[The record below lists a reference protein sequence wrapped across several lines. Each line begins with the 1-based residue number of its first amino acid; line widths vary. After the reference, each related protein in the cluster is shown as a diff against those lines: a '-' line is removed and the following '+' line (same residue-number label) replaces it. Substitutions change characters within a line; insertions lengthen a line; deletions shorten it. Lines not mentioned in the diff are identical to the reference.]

1 MYHLTKISGR
11 FDNLSQEALNNL
23 PDGNYTIEKKK
34 KKRST
39 EQNAYLHGVILPKI
53 REFFLGMGYDYSIVD
68 IKDWLKSRGF
78 FGYREFGKELI
89 PNHTSGLTTLEFMAA
104 KEKIQQ
110 YFAEKGC
117 IIPDPDQKEF
127 LEETT

>member
-1 MYHLTKISGR
+1 MYYLTKTKGKFERI
-11 FDNLSQEALNNL
+11 SQEVLDNL
-23 PDGNYTIEKKK
+23 PDGSYTLEKKK

-39 EQNAYLHGVILPKI
+39 EQNAYLHGVVLPKI
-53 REFFLGMGYDYSIVD
+53 REFFLEMGYDYSIVD

-117 IIPDPDQKEF
+117 VIPDPQQTEF
-127 LEETT
+127 LDET

>member
-1 MYHLTKISGR
+1 MYYLTKKSGR
-11 FDNLSQEALNNL
+11 FDELSKQALDNL
-23 PDGNYTIEKKK
+23 PDGEYTLEKKK
-34 KKRST
+34 KRRST

-53 REFFLGMGYDYSIVD
+53 REFFLDMGYDYSIVD
-68 IKDWLKSRGF
+68 IKDWLKSREF

-110 YFAEKGC
+110 YFAEKNC
-117 IIPDPDQKEF
+117 IIPDPNQEDF
-127 LEETT
+127 LEGT